1 METGQGEEIMQI
13 RLKIALVAAGF
24 ALASFPVFAFDLPP
38 DGTKNFSA
46 PSDAPSYFSN
56 ETIPE
61 SDRVNHQATFD
72 SQEVQESPSA
82 PEVSQGAT
90 ETEWRGRHAYRH
102 AHRRYYG
109 HGGSTHFARATSSG
123 ATTTATFH
131 NTARQSYPLSHGARI
146 YTPRHAKVGTRQHV
160 ATKLP
165 TTA

>member
-1 METGQGEEIMQI
+1 MGREIMQI

-24 ALASFPVFAFDLPP
+24 ALASFPAFAFDLPP

-46 PSDAPSYFSN
+46 PNDAPSYFAN

-90 ETEWRGRHAYRH
+90 ETEWRGGHAYRFARH
-102 AHRRYYG
+102 AHGRYYG
-109 HGGSTHFARATSSG
+109 HAGSTHFARATSSG
-123 ATTTATFH
+123 ATNA
-131 NTARQSYPLSHGARI
+131 ARQGYTASHGARI
-146 YTPRHAKVGTRQHV
+146 YTPKHARVGTRQHA
-160 ATKLP
+160 ATMLP

>member
-1 METGQGEEIMQI
+1 MQFK
-13 RLKIALVAAGF
+13 LKIALVAAGF
-24 ALASFPVFAFDLPP
+24 ALASFPAFALDLPP

-46 PSDAPSYFSN
+46 PNDAPSYFAN

-90 ETEWRGRHAYRH
+90 ETEWRGGHAYRFARH
-102 AHRRYYG
+102 AHGRYYG
-109 HGGSTHFARATSSG
+109 HAGSTHFARATSSG
-123 ATTTATFH
+123 ATNA
-131 NTARQSYPLSHGARI
+131 ARQGYTASHGARI
-146 YTPRHAKVGTRQHV
+146 YTPKHARVGTRQHA
-160 ATKLP
+160 ATMLP

>member
-1 METGQGEEIMQI
+1 MQI
-13 RLKIALVAAGF
+13 RLKITLVAAGF
-24 ALASFPVFAFDLPP
+24 ALASFPAFAFDLPP

-46 PSDAPSYFSN
+46 PGDAPSYFAN

-82 PEVSQGAT
+82 PEVSRAT
-90 ETEWRGRHAYRH
+90 ETEWRGRHAYGFARH
-102 AHRRYYG
+102 AHGRYYG
-109 HGGSTHFARATSSG
+109 HGGSTHFARTTSSG
-123 ATTTATFH
+123 ATTAATLH
-131 NTARQSYPLSHGARI
+131 NTARQGYTESHGSRM
-146 YTPRHAKVGTRQHV
+146 YTPKHARVGTRQHA

>member
-1 METGQGEEIMQI
+1 MQFK
-13 RLKIALVAAGF
+13 LKIALVAAGF
-24 ALASFPVFAFDLPP
+24 ALASFPAFAFDLPP

-46 PSDAPSYFSN
+46 PSEAPSYFSN

-82 PEVSQGAT
+82 PEVSQAAT
-90 ETEWRGRHAYRH
+90 ETEWRGRHAYRFAGH
-102 AHRRYYG
+102 AHGRYYG

-131 NTARQSYPLSHGARI
+131 NPARQGYPASHGARI
-146 YTPRHAKVGTRQHV
+146 YTPRHARVSTRQHA

-165 TTA
+165 TNA

>member
-1 METGQGEEIMQI
+1 MQFK
-13 RLKIALVAAGF
+13 LKIALVAAGF
-24 ALASFPVFAFDLPP
+24 AFASFPAFAFDLPP

-46 PSDAPSYFSN
+46 PSEAPSYFSN

-82 PEVSQGAT
+82 PEVSQGTT
-90 ETEWRGRHAYRH
+90 ETEWRSRHASRFARH
-102 AHRRYYG
+102 AHGRYYG

-123 ATTTATFH
+123 ATTNATFH
-131 NTARQSYPLSHGARI
+131 NPARQGYPASHGARI
-146 YTPRHAKVGTRQHV
+146 YTPRHARVSTRQHA
-160 ATKLP
+160 ATMLP

>member
-1 METGQGEEIMQI
+1 MQFK
-13 RLKIALVAAGF
+13 LKIALVAAGF
-24 ALASFPVFAFDLPP
+24 ALASFPAFAFDLPP

-46 PSDAPSYFSN
+46 PSEAPSYFSN

-90 ETEWRGRHAYRH
+90 ETEWRGRHVYRFAKH
-102 AHRRYYG
+102 AHGRYYG
-109 HGGSTHFARATSSG
+109 HAGSTHFARATSSG
-123 ATTTATFH
+123 ATNA
-131 NTARQSYPLSHGARI
+131 ARQGYTASHGARI
-146 YTPRHAKVGTRQHV
+146 YTPKHARVGTRQHA

>member
-1 METGQGEEIMQI
+1 MQI

-24 ALASFPVFAFDLPP
+24 ALASFPAFAFDLPP

-46 PSDAPSYFSN
+46 PNDAPSYFAN

-90 ETEWRGRHAYRH
+90 ETEWRGGHAYRFARH
-102 AHRRYYG
+102 AHGRYYG
-109 HGGSTHFARATSSG
+109 HAGSTHFARATSSG
-123 ATTTATFH
+123 ATNA
-131 NTARQSYPLSHGARI
+131 ARQGYTASHGARI
-146 YTPRHAKVGTRQHV
+146 YTPKHARVGTRQPA

>member
-1 METGQGEEIMQI
+1 MQI

-24 ALASFPVFAFDLPP
+24 ALASFPAFAFDLPP

-46 PSDAPSYFSN
+46 PGDAPSYFAN

-90 ETEWRGRHAYRH
+90 ETEWRGGHAYRFARH
-102 AHRRYYG
+102 AHGRYYG
-109 HGGSTHFARATSSG
+109 HAGSTHFARATSSG
-123 ATTTATFH
+123 ATNA
-131 NTARQSYPLSHGARI
+131 ARQGYTASHGARI
-146 YTPRHAKVGTRQHV
+146 YTPRHARVSTRQHA

>member
-1 METGQGEEIMQI
+1 MQFK
-13 RLKIALVAAGF
+13 LKIALVAAGF
-24 ALASFPVFAFDLPP
+24 ALASFPAFAFDLPP

-46 PSDAPSYFSN
+46 PSEAPSYFSN

-90 ETEWRGRHAYRH
+90 ETEWRGRHAYRFAKH
-102 AHRRYYG
+102 AHGRYYG
-109 HGGSTHFARATSSG
+109 HGGSPHFARATSSG

-131 NTARQSYPLSHGARI
+131 NPARQGYPASHGARI
-146 YTPRHAKVGTRQHV
+146 YTPRHARVSTRQHA
-160 ATKLP
+160 ATMLP

>member
-1 METGQGEEIMQI
+1 MQFK
-13 RLKIALVAAGF
+13 LKIALVAAGF
-24 ALASFPVFAFDLPP
+24 ALASFPAFAFDLPP

-46 PSDAPSYFSN
+46 PSEAPSYFSN

-90 ETEWRGRHAYRH
+90 AYRFARH
-102 AHRRYYG
+102 AHGRYYG
-109 HGGSTHFARATSSG
+109 HGGSTRFARATSSG
-123 ATTTATFH
+123 AATVATFH
-131 NTARQSYPLSHGARI
+131 STARQGYPASHGNRI
-146 YTPRHAKVGTRQHV
+146 YSPRHARVGTRQHA
-160 ATKLP
+160 ATMLP

>member
-1 METGQGEEIMQI
+1 MQFK
-13 RLKIALVAAGF
+13 LKIALVAAGF
-24 ALASFPVFAFDLPP
+24 ALASFPAFAFDLPP

-46 PSDAPSYFSN
+46 PSEAPSYFSN

-82 PEVSQGAT
+82 PEVSQAAT
-90 ETEWRGRHAYRH
+90 ETEWRDRHAYRFAKH
-102 AHRRYYG
+102 AHGRYYG
-109 HGGSTHFARATSSG
+109 HAGSTHFARATSSG
-123 ATTTATFH
+123 ATTNATFH
-131 NTARQSYPLSHGARI
+131 NPARQGYPASHGARI
-146 YTPRHAKVGTRQHV
+146 YTPRHARVSTRQHA